1 MPSRRI
7 PQTDEGRNAALTAA
21 KTKYNSMPVGSKI
34 LIQATADLLIAL
46 QALFNSKMALSAA
59 ALFNQGDATK
69 ALYVLKNR
77 LKMFISHFFQNIF
90 MGIAR
95 GIFPN
100 AAKAFYMLDMKSNAL
115 PKLDSEEQLLTWG
128 DRIITGDA
136 NRTAAGGAD
145 MAMPTIAEFT
155 TVYNDFVTANTAH
168 STLKDAYDNAQKA
181 VADLREEADALI
193 LRIWNE
199 VETWYSNEDIASRR
213 RYAREWGVVYENLPD
228 EYSMEGKITDMDNN
242 PVEGA
247 TIALSGTGISTTSN
261 DAGNYYMPVVAA
273 GNYTVEVS
281 KTGYN
286 PQSIPNVQISEGVVS
301 ILNVQLMAVSGTLSV
316 NVYAEALPLADAT
329 VRILQTGEE
338 QHTGPEG
345 QVVFTPLEAGNY
357 DVQVSAPGKQ
367 PQTKPATVTSG
378 HTASLVF
385 DLLPE

>member
-1 MPSRRI
+1 MAKRSLPK
-7 PQTDEGRNAALTAA
+7 TEEARNAALTAA
-21 KTKYNSMPVGSKI
+21 KTKYNSMPVGEKI
-34 LIQATADLLIAL
+34 LNENTGTQLVATQPQFSTL
-46 QALFNSKMALSAA
+46 MAACA
-59 ALFNQGDATK
+59 VALFNQGDATK
-69 ALYVLKNR
+69 ALNVLRNR
-77 LKMFISHFFQNIF
+77 LRMFISHFFQNIF

-100 AAKAFYMLDMKSNAL
+100 AAKAFYMLDMSTNAV
-115 PKLDSEEQLLTWG
+115 PKLDSEEQILTWG
-128 DRIITGDA
+128 DRIKTGDA
-136 NRTAAGGAD
+136 ARTTAGGVA
-145 MAMPTIAEFT
+145 MAMPTITEFT
-155 TVYNDFVTANTAH
+155 TVYDDFVTANTSH

-181 VADLREEADALI
+181 VADLRPDVDALI

-247 TIALSGTGISTTSN
+247 LISVSGTGISAVSN

-273 GNYTVEVS
+273 GTYTIEVS

-286 PQSIPNVQISEGVVS
+286 TQSIPNVQINEGVIT
-301 ILNVQLMAVSGTLSV
+301 ILNVQLMAISGTLSV
-316 NVYAEALPLADAT
+316 NVYSEGLPLEGAT
-329 VRILQTGEE
+329 VRILQTGAE
-338 QHTGPEG
+338 QITGAEG

-367 PQTKPATVTSG
+367 PQTKPVTITSG
-378 HTASLVF
+378 HTTSLVF